1 MPKPL
6 YQDNGSGMHVHQS
19 LWKDGENLF
28 ADAQGYAGLS
38 QTAVYYI
45 GGLLK
50 HAAALLAICAPTTN
64 SYRRLVPGY
73 EAPINLVYS
82 KRNRSA
88 CVRIPMY
95 STNPKTKPVGFPV
108 ADPAAQPHHAVL

>member
-6 YQDNGSGMHVHQS
+6 FQDNGSGMHVHQS

-28 ADAQGYAGLS
+28 ADAGGYAGLS

-50 HAAALLAICAPTTN
+50 HAAAPLAICAPTTN
-64 SYRRLVPGY
+64 SYPTLVPRF
-73 EAPINLVYS
+73 EAPRKPPYS

-88 CVRIPMY
+88 LLRIPTE
-95 STNPKTKPVGFPV
+95 STH
-108 ADPAAQPHHAVL
+108 AQTQRGA